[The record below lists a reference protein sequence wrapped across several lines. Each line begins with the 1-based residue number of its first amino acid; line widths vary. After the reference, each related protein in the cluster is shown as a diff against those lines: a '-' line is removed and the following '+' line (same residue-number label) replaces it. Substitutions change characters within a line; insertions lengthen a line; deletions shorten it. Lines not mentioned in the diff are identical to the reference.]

1 MPVYGRLVPTKRK
14 TAPDDEGDPR
24 RRQLAVGV
32 AILLVLVVVVPAF
45 YLLAQG
51 IPGVVGEWFALIAG
65 IISTPFLLEVFFL
78 IVGII
83 IVVGL
88 NHWRQRREGDEFVY
102 LEQVDDPNK
111 PADLPEKSSFA
122 IYREKPL
129 EATAPGPAEAIEGA
143 LEIGDHD
150 EAGRMLAEL
159 DEAELRQPAILELR
173 LRLARETGHAE
184 MVGRM
189 EALLRETRR

>member
-1 MPVYGRLVPTKRK
+1 VPAKAKKSDT
-14 TAPDDEGDPR
+14 DVDDPR
-24 RRQLAVGV
+24 RRQLAIGV
-32 AILLVLVVVVPAF
+32 PILLVLVVVVPAF
-45 YLLAQG
+45 LLVARG
-51 IPGVVGEWFALIAG
+51 IPGVFGEFLALVAG
-65 IISTPFLLEVFFL
+65 IISTPFLLEIFFL

-88 NHWRQRREGDEFVY
+88 NHLRQRREGDEFVY
-102 LEQVDDPNK
+102 LEQVDDPNA

-129 EATAPGPAEAIEGA
+129 EVAPPGPAEAIEGA

-189 EALLRETRR
+189 EALLREAVR